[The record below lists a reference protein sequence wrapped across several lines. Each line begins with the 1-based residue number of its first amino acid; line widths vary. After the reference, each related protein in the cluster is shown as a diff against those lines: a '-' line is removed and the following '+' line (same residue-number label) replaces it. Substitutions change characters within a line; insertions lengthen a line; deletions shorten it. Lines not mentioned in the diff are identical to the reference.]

1 MKTKKLIKRGVIVV
15 LGAAFLLFATLII
28 HIAVMVQGKSPLP
41 LATTQIARIDFNE
54 EISPTQAEIIQ
65 DKFKEFQGVKSTH
78 FNIQDGILIYTFDNR
93 LNDTKQIYDGFMKGS
108 NLLCSR
114 YVVSEEELSQGCPA
128 IENDSFYGKLTQVV
142 AKVVN

>member
-54 EISPTQAEIIQ
+54 EISPTQAEII
-65 DKFKEFQGVKSTH
+65 
-78 FNIQDGILIYTFDNR
+78 
-93 LNDTKQIYDGFMKGS
+93 
-108 NLLCSR
+108 
-114 YVVSEEELSQGCPA
+114 
-128 IENDSFYGKLTQVV
+128 
-142 AKVVN
+142 